1 MNSFENLLCSTCFLS
16 KVIEEIKPVNSYKS
30 FTDDRAS
37 LIKENNGKIGVYC
50 LVNLLNGHIYIG
62 SSSNLGTR
70 MRNYLNNSFLNQSKN
85 ANMPIT
91 KALLKYGQHNF
102 AVLIIEY
109 ADTDTVNVRETD
121 WILKLLPY
129 YNVLKQGYSSLGY
142 KHTEAT
148 KEILS
153 GLAKNRIH
161 SAVTKSLIAKSLT
174 GENNPFYG
182 KTHTEESKL
191 KISTANSAFSLYVY
205 NSLRQ
210 LVMICPSVRSLAV
223 LINTNSSTIINC
235 IKNESL
241 FRGEWYFASL
251 PFNIEEIPLI
261 NNYDSEEGQEV
272 ILEITNS
279 SHIRK
284 AVFLFNSQR
293 EFIRRYDGILAASKD
308 LGISH
313 TVIQKR
319 IKFKTPY
326 KGYFFSYERI

>member
-1 MNSFENLLCSTCFLS
+1 MNSIENILCSTCFLT
-16 KVIEEIKPVNSYKS
+16 KIIEEIKPVKIYKN

-37 LIKENNGKIGVYC
+37 LIKENNEKIGVYC

-70 MRNYLNNSFLNQSKN
+70 LRNYLNNSFLNQSKN

-102 AVLIIEY
+102 AVLIVEY
-109 ADTDTVNVRETD
+109 ATTDTVNVRETE
-121 WILKLLPY
+121 WITILLPY

-153 GLAKNRIH
+153 DLAKNRLH
-161 SAVTKSLIAKSLT
+161 SATTKSLIAKALT

-191 KISTANSAFSLYVY
+191 KIGTANSAFPLYVY

-210 LVMICPSVRSLAV
+210 LVMICPSVRFLAD
-223 LINTNSSTIINC
+223 LINTNSSTIISC
-235 IKNESL
+235 IKNESI
-241 FRGEWYFASL
+241 FRGEWYFANL
-251 PFNIEEIPLI
+251 PYNIEELPLI
-261 NNYDSEEGQEV
+261 NNYNSEEGQEV
-272 ILEITNS
+272 ILSMKKS

-284 AVFLFNSQR
+284 AVFLFNAQR
-293 EFIRRYDGILAASKD
+293 EFLKRYDGILAASND
-308 LGISH
+308 LGINH
-313 TVIQKR
+313 TVIQKS

-326 KGYFFSYERI
+326 KKLLLQL